1 MSKKEKS
8 KKGYKS
14 ILDAELSITFDGVCS
29 VFTSKTSRGRKQSI
43 IRALPQ
49 HKPKV
54 KKVA

>member
-29 VFTSKTSRGRKQSI
+29 VFTSKTSRGKKQSI